1 MPTRRPRPSTVPLVT
16 TVPDLLGRKVD
27 AVDELTDA
35 AGVIV
40 NLSYRP
46 RARQAAGTVVAVHP
60 AAGSA
65 VVRGSAVR
73 VSVAGRPAAEPAR
86 PASAEQAGRP
96 GTGPGRRR
104 HARSTSH
111 AELENVRA
119 GVTAEVLRAAGI
131 TVRVDPAAGAV
142 RVEGDLP
149 AEVAAV
155 LTATY
160 GAQLVMSRPAKRAHA
175 ADRNTTM

>member
-16 TVPDLLGRKVD
+16 TVPDLLGQPVD

-35 AGVIV
+35 AGVTA

-46 RARQAAGTVVAVHP
+46 KARQRAGTVVAVHP
-60 AAGSA
+60 APGSA
-65 VVRGSAVR
+65 VVRGSAVQ
-73 VSVAGRPAAEPAR
+73 VSVAGRPGIEV
-86 PASAEQAGRP
+86 AGRP
-96 GTGPGRRR
+96 GRGRASRR
-104 HARSTSH
+104 FARNVNH

-131 TVRVDPAAGAV
+131 TVRVDPVAGAV

-149 AEVAAV
+149 AEVAAA
-155 LTATY
+155 LAATY
-160 GAQLVMSRPAKRAHA
+160 GPQLVMSRPAKRAHA